1 MNKGFSFT
9 HLCAAGLMVSVAV
22 APLRAEA
29 KSSSAGTYTLSSQC
43 STPSGKDLF
52 LGVFYGLGD
61 QAKLAEALVSKKAL
75 EATYDRKS
83 RLTIDQTKRLLE
95 KQRKALLKEGKKKD
109 AEIVAGLVKQLDAAP
124 RGDVLLDKQLPSAT
138 TDRRKSVAK
147 AVMRL
152 VEAEDAG
159 FFEAFRRDMTSG
171 NPAKV
176 DVALR
181 RAMRMNFEKL
191 AIVSGQNP
199 AAGDDKDPGHGV
211 DQDSSVILWLGLVV
225 LIFVWLA
232 IPLTTE
238 SMTAL
243 SHDESVARLT
253 KSLSC

>member
-29 KSSSAGTYTLSSQC
+29 NTGSAGTSLSSQC
-43 STPSGKDLF
+43 SAPSGKDLF

-61 QAKLAEALVSKKAL
+61 QAKLAEALVSKEAL

-95 KQRKALLKEGKKKD
+95 KQRKTLLEAGKKKD
-109 AEIVAGLVKQLDAAP
+109 AEIVAELVKQLEAAP
-124 RGDVLLDKQLPSAT
+124 RGDVLLDDQLPRAT
-138 TDRRKSVAK
+138 KERRTSVAK

-152 VEAEDAG
+152 IEAEDAA
-159 FFEAFRRDMTSG
+159 FFETFRRDMTSG

-181 RAMRMNFEKL
+181 RAMRMNFDKL
-191 AIVSGQNP
+191 AIVSGQDP
-199 AAGDDKDPGHGV
+199 AAGDGKDPGHGV
-211 DQDSSVILWLGLVV
+211 DQDSSVVLWIGIALILLVWIA
-225 LIFVWLA
+225 L
-232 IPLTTE
+232 PLNPD
-238 SMTAL
+238 SPTAL
-243 SHDESVARLT
+243 THDQSVARLT